1 MFNMSSTFFNSF
13 AVLFVAIDAAGIGPL
28 FLLLTE
34 GASREQRFKIAIK
47 ASLISFIVLIIFAY
61 GGKFF
66 FNWIGVSI
74 DSLKIAGG
82 IILFIISI
90 EMLLD
95 KRRLRR
101 EESANKVLHEKTLEE
116 IAIFPLA
123 IPLIAGPAALTSV
136 LLLVNSSSDSPEK
149 LIMIYVALTAVMIVT
164 LFHMIFSAILANYTS
179 KNILNVFSRVIA
191 LILASLAIQFIIDG
205 IKSSFGF

>member
-1 MFNMSSTFFNSF
+1 MSSTFLNSF
-13 AVLFVAIDAAGIGPL
+13 AVLFVAIDAAGVGPL

-34 GASREQRFKIAIK
+34 GATREQRFKVAIK
-47 ASLISFIVLIIFAY
+47 SSLIAFTILIIFAY
-61 GGKFF
+61 AGKFF
-66 FNWIGVSI
+66 FNWVGVSI
-74 DSLKIAGG
+74 NSLKIAGG

-101 EESANKVLHEKTLEE
+101 EKSTNKILSEKTIEE
-116 IAIFPLA
+116 VSIFPLA

-136 LLLVNSSSDSPEK
+136 LLLVNASSEDPER
-149 LIMIYVALTAVMIVT
+149 LIMVYIALTAVIIVT
-164 LFHMIFSAILANYTS
+164 FFHMIFSAILANYTS
-179 KNILNVFSRVIA
+179 KNILNIFSRVIA
-191 LILASLAIQFIIDG
+191 LILASLAIEFIVDG

>member
-1 MFNMSSTFFNSF
+1 MSSTFFNSF

-34 GASREQRFKIAIK
+34 GATREQRFKIAIK
-47 ASLISFIVLIIFAY
+47 SSLIAFTVLIIFAY

-74 DSLKIAGG
+74 NSLKIAGG

-101 EESANKVLHEKTLEE
+101 EESANKVLSEKTIEE
-116 IAIFPLA
+116 ISIFPLA

-136 LLLVNSSSDSPEK
+136 LLLVNANSKDAEK
-149 LIMIYVALTAVMIVT
+149 LIMVYIALALVMLVNF
-164 LFHMIFSAILANYTS
+164 FHMIFSAILANYTS
-179 KNILNVFSRVIA
+179 KNILNIFSRVIA
-191 LILASLAIQFIIDG
+191 LILASLAIQFIVDG

>member
-1 MFNMSSTFFNSF
+1 MSSTFFNSF

-34 GASREQRFKIAIK
+34 GATKEQRFKIAIK
-47 ASLISFIVLIIFAY
+47 SSLIAFTVLIIFAY

-74 DSLKIAGG
+74 NSLKIAGG

-95 KRRLRR
+95 KRRSRR
-101 EESANKVLHEKTLEE
+101 EESANKVLSEKTIEE
-116 IAIFPLA
+116 ISIFPLA

-136 LLLVNSSSDSPEK
+136 LLLINANSKDLER
-149 LIMIYVALTAVMIVT
+149 LIMVYIALTAVMIIT
-164 LFHMIFSAILANYTS
+164 FFHMIFSAILANYTS

-191 LILASLAIQFIIDG
+191 LILASLAIQFIVDG

>member
-1 MFNMSSTFFNSF
+1 MSSTFFNSF

-34 GASREQRFKIAIK
+34 GATRDQRFKIAIK
-47 ASLISFIVLIIFAY
+47 SSLIAFTVLIIFAY

-74 DSLKIAGG
+74 NSLKIAGG
-82 IILFIISI
+82 IILLIISI

-101 EESANKVLHEKTLEE
+101 EENANKVLSEKIIEE
-116 IAIFPLA
+116 ISIFPLA

-136 LLLVNSSSDSPEK
+136 LLLVNTNSKDPER
-149 LIMIYVALTAVMIVT
+149 LIMVYIALTAVMLVT
-164 LFHMIFSAILANYTS
+164 FFHMIFSAILANYTS

-191 LILASLAIQFIIDG
+191 LILASLAIQFIVDG
-205 IKSSFGF
+205 IKLSFGF

>member
-1 MFNMSSTFFNSF
+1 MSSTFFNSF

-34 GASREQRFKIAIK
+34 GATREQRFKIAIK
-47 ASLISFIVLIIFAY
+47 SSLIAFTVLIIFAY

-74 DSLKIAGG
+74 NSLKISGG

-90 EMLLD
+90 EMLMD
-95 KRRLRR
+95 KRRSRR
-101 EESANKVLHEKTLEE
+101 EESANKVLSEKTIEE
-116 IAIFPLA
+116 ISIFPLA

-136 LLLVNSSSDSPEK
+136 LLLINANSKDPER
-149 LIMIYVALTAVMIVT
+149 LIMVYIALAAVMIIT
-164 LFHMIFSAILANYTS
+164 FFHMIFSAILANYTS
-179 KNILNVFSRVIA
+179 KNILNVFSRVMA
-191 LILASLAIQFIIDG
+191 LILASLAIQFIVDG

>member
-1 MFNMSSTFFNSF
+1 MSSAFFNSF

-34 GASREQRFKIAIK
+34 GATREQRFKIAIK
-47 ASLISFIVLIIFAY
+47 ASVISFIVLIIFAY

-123 IPLIAGPAALTSV
+123 IPLIAGPAAGLRPPRSPRSGKHLQPVSSRGGDPNYLALRELLPVPGATASRPSSVTITTTTSGSLGTSARWV
-136 LLLVNSSSDSPEK
+136 PHFPDRFL
-149 LIMIYVALTAVMIVT
+149 AVRG
-164 LFHMIFSAILANYTS
+164 
-179 KNILNVFSRVIA
+179 RVC
-191 LILASLAIQFIIDG
+191 L
-205 IKSSFGF
+205 